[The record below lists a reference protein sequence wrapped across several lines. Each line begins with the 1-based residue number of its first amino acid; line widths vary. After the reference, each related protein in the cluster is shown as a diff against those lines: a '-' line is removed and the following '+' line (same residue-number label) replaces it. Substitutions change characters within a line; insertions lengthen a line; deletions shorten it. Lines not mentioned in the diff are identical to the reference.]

1 MQVTTNINIVDK
13 IGISLFFLFPFFLS
27 NRNFFSLLDIFS
39 FFLFSLIIFLIFFF
53 IIYIIIKIINSI
65 EKKYSKNS
73 IFLYINV
80 ALHTYLILFLIKNFI
95 LLINY
100 NNYNSLK
107 SIIKDIIIYYFDTSA
122 HLNNVFRTLIIIIFI
137 IIFLRKKYNSQII
150 KIITVSGFIFFIIN
164 TFNHFY
170 FKNYNNKK
178 ISDERKELTT
188 SNNTV
193 QSFKNNYGK
202 KVIWILF
209 DEFDH
214 QIAFNEKNINYLKN
228 FEKFKNTS
236 FFHKSL
242 LPPARNTN
250 DSIPAQL
257 LGLHTN
263 GHIVDSM
270 GNYFLLT
277 KNDNNRIKFNFKNS
291 IFYRLHAAGFSSA
304 IYSSVLNYCKFIY
317 FLSECKSQKEI
328 ENTYYKNFK
337 ILILKLLDY
346 SGFYDLVSK
355 IHKKVENN
363 QSNISRFSESDNKD
377 FWKKLININHINE
390 MALNDFDGRNTV
402 GLSDLEEGLNKKINF
417 IFIHIL
423 LPHLPFKHSE
433 KIFDIKASG
442 DMQGYLLNL
451 KLADFVLESALKT
464 AEKLNNKDIMIIAS
478 SDHWLRSKD
487 ENQDNYY
494 PALFIAKILND
505 NSRIELDTVS
515 SAIYIQ
521 ELIYKYFEGEISDHR
536 DISSFF
542 NSRVDKSKP
551 YIKKR

>member
-1 MQVTTNINIVDK
+1 LKVTTNINIVDK

-27 NRNFFSLLDIFS
+27 NRDFFSLLDIFS

-100 NNYNSLK
+100 NNYDSLK
-107 SIIKDIIIYYFDTSA
+107 SIIRDIIIYYFDTSA
-122 HLNNVFRTLIIIIFI
+122 YLNNIFRTLIIIIFI

-150 KIITVSGFIFFIIN
+150 KIITISGFIFFIIN

-250 DSIPAQL
+250 DSVPAQL

-277 KNDNNRIKFNFKNS
+277 KNEASFIIKIIK
-291 IFYRLHAAGFSSA
+291 YLCM
-304 IYSSVLNYCKFIY
+304 YSSQSIIYYSSCFISC
-317 FLSECKSQKEI
+317 L
-328 ENTYYKNFK
+328 
-337 ILILKLLDY
+337 
-346 SGFYDLVSK
+346 
-355 IHKKVENN
+355 
-363 QSNISRFSESDNKD
+363 
-377 FWKKLININHINE
+377 
-390 MALNDFDGRNTV
+390 
-402 GLSDLEEGLNKKINF
+402 
-417 IFIHIL
+417 
-423 LPHLPFKHSE
+423 
-433 KIFDIKASG
+433 
-442 DMQGYLLNL
+442 
-451 KLADFVLESALKT
+451 
-464 AEKLNNKDIMIIAS
+464 
-478 SDHWLRSKD
+478 
-487 ENQDNYY
+487 
-494 PALFIAKILND
+494 
-505 NSRIELDTVS
+505 
-515 SAIYIQ
+515 
-521 ELIYKYFEGEISDHR
+521 
-536 DISSFF
+536 
-542 NSRVDKSKP
+542 
-551 YIKKR
+551 